1 MPDLRNPSALKLES
15 IRKTFGRVDA
25 LTSINLEVNA
35 GEFLTILGPSGSGKT
50 TLLRL
55 IAGFVAPDSGR
66 LAIFGKDMTL
76 ASAGKRE
83 IGMVFQHYAL
93 FPHLTVLENVMFPLE
108 MRKHSRREAADK
120 ASAALAAVRLDAFG
134 DRYPKQLSG
143 GQQQRVALARAVVFE
158 PKLLL
163 LDEPFSALDRR
174 LRESMQREVK
184 QLQASLNLTTI
195 FITHDQEEALVM
207 SDRIAVIDRGTI
219 QQLGTPNEIYYHPR
233 SITVAQFI
241 GESNILEGTETPEGL
256 RTSSG
261 MLLRRASSSTSGR
274 VLVRPSAIRITREPA
289 TGGAT
294 NQFKGKIVS
303 RTFVG
308 GFTIYQVDVH
318 GGDTLTVR
326 CLADEGSMFEASQE
340 VNLSI
345 READCRPVP
354 QDAKDARA

>member
-1 MPDLRNPSALKLES
+1 MPDFRNTSALKLEN
-15 IRKTFGRVDA
+15 IRKTFGSVEA
-25 LTSINLEVNA
+25 LSSINLEVSA

-55 IAGFVAPDSGR
+55 IAGFVTPDSGS
-66 LAIFGKDMTL
+66 LTIFGEDMTM
-76 ASAGKRE
+76 ASAGKRQ
-83 IGMVFQHYAL
+83 IGMVFQNYAL

-108 MRKHSRREAADK
+108 MRKHSRREAAEK
-120 ASAALAAVRLDAFG
+120 AAAALAAVHLDAFG
-134 DRYPKQLSG
+134 DRYPKQISG

-174 LRESMQREVK
+174 LRESMQREVR

-195 FITHDQEEALVM
+195 FITHDQEEALFM
-207 SDRIAVIDRGTI
+207 SDRIAVIDGGTI

-233 SITVAQFI
+233 SITVAEFI
-241 GESNILEGTETPEGL
+241 GDSNILEGTETPDGL
-256 RTSSG
+256 RTRSG
-261 MLLRRASSSTSGR
+261 MLLRRASSSNSGR
-274 VLVRPSAIRITREPA
+274 VLIRPEAIRISREPA
-289 TGGAT
+289 DGVAM
-294 NQFKGKIVS
+294 NQFKGKIAN

-326 CLADEGSMFEASQE
+326 CLADEETMFDTHQE
-340 VNLSI
+340 VHLSI

-354 QDAKDARA
+354 RDAKEPRG

>member
-1 MPDLRNPSALKLES
+1 MPDLRNTSALKLEN

-25 LTSINLEVNA
+25 LSSINLEVSA

-55 IAGFVAPDSGR
+55 IAGFVTPDSGR
-66 LAIFGKDMTL
+66 LAIFGQDMTM
-76 ASAGKRE
+76 ASPGKRE

-108 MRKHSRREAADK
+108 MRKHSRRAAADK
-120 ASAALAAVRLDAFG
+120 ASAALAAVRLESFG

-184 QLQASLNLTTI
+184 QLQGSLNLTTI

-207 SDRIAVIDRGTI
+207 SDRIAIIDHGTI
-219 QQLGTPNEIYYHPR
+219 QQLGTPNEIYYHPQ

-241 GESNILEGTETPEGL
+241 GESNILEGTETHEGL
-256 RTSSG
+256 RTPSG
-261 MLLRRASSSTSGR
+261 MLLRRAVPSNSGR
-274 VLVRPSAIRITREPA
+274 VLVRPEAIRITREPTA
-289 TGGAT
+289 SGAT
-294 NQFKGKIVS
+294 NHFKGKIAN
-303 RTFVG
+303 RTFIG

-326 CLADEGSMFEASQE
+326 CLADEETMFEASQE
-340 VNLSI
+340 VHLSI

-354 QDAKDARA
+354 LDAKEARA